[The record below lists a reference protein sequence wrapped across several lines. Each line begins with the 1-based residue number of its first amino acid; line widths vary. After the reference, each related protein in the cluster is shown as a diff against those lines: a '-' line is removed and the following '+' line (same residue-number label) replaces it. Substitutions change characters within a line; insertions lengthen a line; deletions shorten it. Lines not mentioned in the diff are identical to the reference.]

1 MSLSQALLDTNDCST
16 DLIPSFE
23 VFANH
28 LPMDWI
34 QTALSLSAHA
44 TIRRRRLPSDMVLWL
59 VIGMALFRNEP
70 VDEVARRLNIC
81 ASGLASDE
89 LLARSALSQ
98 ARQRLGDEPIKCLF
112 KQSAH
117 VWGNERYP
125 KDAWHGLQV
134 FAVDGALFRTPD
146 TSDLR
151 EHFGSGNTSTE
162 RQTPFPM
169 LRLVAL
175 MNVRSHVI
183 TNAAISPYRKGEIPL
198 AKDFIEGLPNHSITL
213 LDKGFYSA
221 ELLLNISQNKEQR
234 HWLIPERK
242 RLVSEIVKDYGEGD
256 RLLKMKVS
264 PQARKRNP
272 SLSEYWF
279 VRAVTYTIRGKEKTV
294 FTSLPADQFS
304 AEQVATLYHER
315 WEIEL
320 GFRDIKSAM
329 QNNAIT
335 LRSKKVELIYQE
347 LWGLLLAYNVIRR
360 EASQAAV
367 EYQKSPSDVSFK
379 FAFHFIAAQL
389 IVMAG
394 AISPAHTPRRLKD
407 MRGCIANMFIE
418 KRPRPSRPRAVKI
431 SKTRYPVNRYASPLK

>member
-1 MSLSQALLDTNDCST
+1 MNLSQALLDTNDSSR

-28 LPMDWI
+28 LPLDWI
-34 QTALSLSAHA
+34 QAALSLSSHA
-44 TIRRRRLPSDMVLWL
+44 TIRRRRLPGDRVLWL

-81 ASGLASDE
+81 ASGLASEE

-98 ARQRLGDEPIKCLF
+98 ARQRLGNEPIKCLF
-112 KQSAH
+112 KQSAAT
-117 VWGNERYP
+117 WGTERYP
-125 KDAWHGLQV
+125 ADAWHGLQV
-134 FAVDGALFRTPD
+134 FAIDGALFRTPD
-146 TSDLR
+146 TPDLR
-151 EHFGSGNTSTE
+151 EHFGSGNTSTN

-198 AKDFIEGLPNHSITL
+198 AEDFIEGLPSHSITL

-221 ELLLNISQNKEQR
+221 ELLLSISQNKEQR

-242 RLVSEIVKDYGEGD
+242 GLVYEVVEDYGDGD

-264 PQARKRNP
+264 PQARKRNA
-272 SLSEYWF
+272 SLAEYWF
-279 VRAVTYTIRGKEKTV
+279 VRAVTYTFKGKEKTV
-294 FTSLPADQFS
+294 LTSLPVEQFS
-304 AEQVATLYHER
+304 AKQVASLYHER

-329 QNNAIT
+329 QTNAIT

-347 LWGLLLAYNVIRR
+347 LWGLLIAYNVIRR

-367 EYQKSPSDVSFK
+367 EHQKPPADVSFK
-379 FAFHFIAAQL
+379 FAFHFIATQL
-389 IVMAG
+389 IVMAS
-394 AISPAHTPRRLKD
+394 AVSPANTPRRLKD
-407 MRGCIANMFIE
+407 MRGCIANMFID

-431 SKTRYPVNRYASPLK
+431 SKTRYPVNREAAPLK